1 MKDSRALIELIELST
16 IDSQTFLGHSISI
29 GSEAVFGGQ
38 VMAQA
43 LNAAY
48 RTVSEDRVC
57 HSLHSYFILRG
68 DLSKP
73 ITYKV
78 QLVRDGRS
86 FTTRYVTAEQDDEA
100 IFVLAASFQ
109 IEEEGFD
116 FQEQMPDVPSPEE
129 LLSWEDIYDQSK
141 DFLPKSMLHFLSIER
156 PIHFK
161 PTVLPNPFERKDLSP
176 VESIWFQFKEYPA
189 ATTLGHFHQMLSYVS
204 DYNILMTA
212 LRPHASEAH
221 FGNMQLAS
229 LDHAMWFHRKPVDPT
244 DWFLYTTDVLSN
256 SNARGL
262 ASGQI
267 YCREGNLVA
276 SVVQEGLM
284 RKLSPKA

>member
-1 MKDSRALIELIELST
+1 MKDSRALIDLIELT
-16 IDSQTFLGHSISI
+16 PIDPQTFVGHSISV

-48 RTVSEDRVC
+48 RTVSADRHC

-68 DLSKP
+68 DLTQP

-78 QLVRDGRS
+78 QLVRDGGS
-86 FTTRYVTAEQDDEA
+86 FTTRYVTAEQNDQA

-109 IEEEGFD
+109 IEEEGLD
-116 FQEQMPDVPSPEE
+116 FQEKMPDVPLPDG
-129 LLSWEDIYDQSK
+129 LLSWEDVYEQSK
-141 DFLPKSMLHFLSIER
+141 DFLPKNMQTFLSVER

-161 PTVLPNPFERKDLSP
+161 PTVLPNPFEKKDLEP
-176 VESIWFQFKEYPA
+176 VQHIWFQFKDYEKNTSLA
-189 ATTLGHFHQMLSYVS
+189 HFHQLLAYVS
-204 DYNILMTA
+204 DYNILMTS

-229 LDHAMWFHRKPVDPT
+229 LDHAMWFHRKPANPS
-244 DWFLYTTDVLSN
+244 DWFLYTTNVLSN

-267 YCREGNLVA
+267 YCSQGNLIA

-284 RKLSPKA
+284 RKLAK